1 MRCQVCK
8 RERCMNEMSV
18 NVSIVW
24 NCDRLLNEMPANN
37 YIDSLEACLKL
48 VSLISSWF
56 DAFRSSVEIK
66 RCHGN
71 SVVGPEPVLD
81 NSLWSVWTPGCVI
94 RLFLC
99 SALYVANVWSPCWWD
114 RLNEDFMAVVLA
126 ALGNRTFCFNGDG
139 GKINNNKSK
148 RKEN

>member
-8 RERCMNEMSV
+8 RERCLNEMSV

-37 YIDSLEACLKL
+37 NIDSLEACLKL

-71 SVVGPEPVLD
+71 SVVGPEAISGQFPLKCMDAWLCHSFVFVFSSLRGKCLESVL
-81 NSLWSVWTPGCVI
+81 V
-94 RLFLC
+94 R
-99 SALYVANVWSPCWWD
+99 SA
-114 RLNEDFMAVVLA
+114 E
-126 ALGNRTFCFNGDG
+126 
-139 GKINNNKSK
+139 
-148 RKEN
+148 

>member
-8 RERCMNEMSV
+8 RERCLNEMSV

-66 RCHGN
+66 TLSWQQCRRPGTN
-71 SVVGPEPVLD
+71 FWTIPSEVYGRLVVSFVYF
-81 NSLWSVWTPGCVI
+81 CVQ
-94 RLFLC
+94 LFTWQM
-99 SALYVANVWSPCWWD
+99 SGVRVG
-114 RLNEDFMAVVLA
+114 EI
-126 ALGNRTFCFNGDG
+126 G
-139 GKINNNKSK
+139 
-148 RKEN
+148 